1 MKLLKLLFVCSIFTS
16 CAQTSQ
22 NTTTSTDTMKYIK
35 SIPKEKQI
43 TYAIHIN
50 AKTPYEIYI
59 DDIPLP
65 GFGRYYESGMN
76 ATLELNPYLLKN
88 GMHKLK
94 VRYLPLETAKDS
106 LLYPGDVYHNKDA
119 KWNIFFVSYIKNKNA
134 SLGYEGEIDY
144 ENSSLEIIP
153 PPKPVPFWEQEFDL
167 EIKEL
172 PYTLTGWS
180 KSEDLSKID
189 KDILKKEV
197 FSFYNELREI
207 MNNGDSKE
215 YFNMNFSSDKE
226 LVIATYD
233 DDIEWYTSDERKNE
247 IINDCKNNML
257 PIDQKDYNLRIYGY
271 GKIIAIERRK
281 RFKNNSLIAKKQHE
295 NSVRY
300 FAYSFKL
307 HKPVGSDTFEIIRK

>member
-189 KDILKKEV
+189 KEELKKQV
-197 FSFYNELREI
+197 FQFYQKIRTLMHHGKVEEYIALNKQKNKEI
-207 MNNGDSKE
+207 S
-215 YFNMNFSSDKE
+215 
-226 LVIATYD
+226 IATYD
-233 DDIEWYTSDERKNE
+233 DDLDWYTSDERKKE
-247 IINDCKNNML
+247 LINDCKGNMWVIEESKYL
-257 PIDQKDYNLRIYGY
+257 LKTYAF
-271 GKIIAIERRK
+271 GKIVALERVDN
-281 RFKNNSLIAKKQHE
+281 FKNKGLIAE
-295 NSVRY
+295 TETDY
-300 FAYSFKL
+300 WYYSFKL